1 MTIYTYSQARQK
13 FASILDQARKK
24 GKILIRRKDGSIF
37 EIKPLTKTES
47 PLDVSGIDIKI
58 SKEEIINY
66 LKEIRER

>member
-13 FASILDQARKK
+13 FASILNQAKKK

-37 EIKPLTKTES
+37 EIKPLARTKS
-47 PLDVSGIDIKI
+47 PLDVSGIDIQM
-58 SKEEIINY
+58 SKSEIIEY